1 MIIWDRLFGTFQ
13 VIMMMMMIMILIMTF
28 QAERNDV
35 DIVYG
40 LVDQPQFWNPLKHQ
54 VGWVEMLGGL
64 RLELDNALYIFLFV
78 QVYYYGKVW
87 GKAMSMETWSDFLA
101 AFWKGPGWFPG
112 TQRLGDITFVA
123 ERPV

>member
-1 MIIWDRLFGTFQ
+1 M
-13 VIMMMMMIMILIMTF
+13 MMMMMIMILIMTF

-64 RLELDNALYIFLFV
+64 RLELDNALLSNIYFYLDRCTTMAKFGEKPCQWKHGLTFLLHFGRV
-78 QVYYYGKVW
+78 QAGFLEPRDW
-87 GKAMSMETWSDFLA
+87 GTSLLW
-101 AFWKGPGWFPG
+101 
-112 TQRLGDITFVA
+112 QRD
-123 ERPV
+123 RYR